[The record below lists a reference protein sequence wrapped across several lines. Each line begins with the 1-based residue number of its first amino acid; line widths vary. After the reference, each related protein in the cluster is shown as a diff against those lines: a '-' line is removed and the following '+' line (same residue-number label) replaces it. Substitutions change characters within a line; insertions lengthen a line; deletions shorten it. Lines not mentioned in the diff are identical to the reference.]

1 MSTTA
6 SYTSSPSLTSSLLA
20 TSRNRYHI
28 PYYYVRRYYIP
39 YYYVRRY
46 YIPYYYVRRCYARYH
61 YARRYYIRVQYG
73 SRTGSLTELLTPTHT
88 HIGHS
93 NNYRVLLK
101 I

>member
-46 YIPYYYVRRCYARYH
+46 YIPYH

-88 HIGHS
+88 HTHWAFQ
-93 NNYRVLLK
+93 
-101 I
+101 